1 MTGTR
6 KLALAAALAA
16 GLLCAAGAHA
26 ETETETEPE
35 AAPESPAPSPDPA
48 GDPLLGSPRPPS
60 DLPLDDPPGPLPPAA
75 PPADSCLSIVALSID
90 KSERRLWATCASGQV
105 KTFRVA
111 LGQLPLGYKREMRDL
126 RTPEGFY
133 RIAEPPRGSRFHVFM
148 LLDYPSLAD
157 ADRALSNGDISPRT
171 YLRIARAVAR
181 GEVPP
186 QDTLLGGLI
195 GIHGEGRDH
204 QGESQ
209 STDWTLGCIALSDSD
224 AEYIAFRV
232 DVGTPVKIEP

>member
-1 MTGTR
+1 MKGTW
-6 KLALAAALAA
+6 KLALAGVLAA
-16 GLLCAAGAHA
+16 GIASAAAVRA
-26 ETETETEPE
+26 ETGTE
-35 AAPESPAPSPDPA
+35 AQPESPPPTPDPA
-48 GDPLLGSPRPPS
+48 ADPLLGSPRPPS
-60 DLPLDDPPGPLPPAA
+60 ELPLEASPPLPLPPAS
-75 PPADSCLSIVALSID
+75 PPGDCLRIVGLSID
-90 KSERRLWATCASGQV
+90 KSERRLSATCATGQV

-181 GEVPP
+181 GELPP

-204 QGESQ
+204 KGESQ
-209 STDWTLGCIALSDSD
+209 STDWTLGCIALSDAD